1 MAKHRLPYELHLIA
15 SGESFG
21 SAGRPLASVPPLSA
35 RIDASQPVPRVTVR
49 LAEIS
54 TAELRWCLDKA
65 LRPLRALFALG
76 PVALSASAAVA
87 DDTVLAIALDLHLA
101 SHGRVR
107 LAERN
112 RVAMELERIGGAQD
126 LYRAWVNEDPTTR
139 TSVQIATDVT
149 EWAADRADV
158 TVEVLDEAALTEK
171 GLRLLLA
178 VGGAS
183 TLSPP
188 RLVIARYQPADADPE
203 TAPTMLLG
211 KGVTFDTGGINVK
224 PYESYVSMM
233 KNDMAGAALAWV
245 LFKALVEGGST
256 APWALVL
263 PTCENPIDA
272 GSMRP
277 GSIVESYSG
286 KKVRIDHTDAE
297 GRLILADGLSYGI
310 ETLAPRRVI
319 SFATLTTAALISYGP
334 YATPVHFPDA
344 TLEDGLSSAGRALG
358 EDVHFFERRAWHFE
372 ANRDEEADL
381 RNTARLP
388 GNARRAAG
396 SRNAAHFLLHFAG
409 DVPLTHLDI
418 FASTWNWAG
427 DAPGSGY
434 GATGAP
440 LRTVL
445 RALEN
450 GA

>member
-1 MAKHRLPYELHLIA
+1 MAKRRLPYELHLIGPDEA
-15 SGESFG
+15 FG
-21 SAGRPLASVPPLSA
+21 DAGRPLAIVPPLSG
-35 RIDASQPVPRVTVR
+35 RLDASKPVPRVTVR
-49 LAEIS
+49 LADAS

-65 LRPLRALFALG
+65 LRPLRALLALG
-76 PVALSASAAVA
+76 PVSLSANDKVA
-87 DDTVLAIALDLHLA
+87 DDTMLAIGLDLHQSSKGKVRVLR
-101 SHGRVR
+101 RVR
-107 LAERN
+107 
-112 RVAMELERIGGAQD
+112 VASELERVSAAMD
-126 LYRAWVNEDPTTR
+126 TYRTWVNEDPTIR
-139 TSVQIATDVT
+139 TSLRIASDIS
-149 EWAADRADV
+149 EWAADHEGV
-158 TVEVLDEAALTEK
+158 TIEVLGEDELREK

-183 TLSPP
+183 KVSPP
-188 RLVIARYQPADADPE
+188 RLVIARYQPRGGTID
-203 TAPTMLLG
+203 APTMLLG
-211 KGVTFDTGGINVK
+211 KGITFDSGGINVK

-233 KNDMAGAALAWV
+233 KNDMAGSALAWS
-245 LFKALVEGGST
+245 LFKALVEGGSSE
-256 APWALVL
+256 PWALVL

-297 GRLILADGLSYGI
+297 GRLVLADGLAYAI
-310 ETLAPRRVI
+310 DQLAPRRVL
-319 SFATLTTAALISYGP
+319 SFATLTTAALVSYGP
-334 YATPVHFPDA
+334 YTTPVHFPDP
-344 TLEDGLSSAGRALG
+344 GLAEALRTAGAALG
-358 EDVHFFERRAWHFE
+358 EDVHTFERRAWHFE

-388 GNARRAAG
+388 GHARRAAG

-409 DVPLTHLDI
+409 DVPLTHFDI
-418 FASTWNWAG
+418 FATTWNWAG

-445 RALEN
+445 RALES